1 MVAETGDILY
11 NLAGGTELLI
21 ALILISRYIY
31 LEPVFDTR
39 RKWVFFWG
47 VYLLGQT
54 ALFLAVGTDGDLAV
68 FWPLAA
74 FGGYTAAVRDRHRIR
89 GFFLFFPVTGF
100 LIAPVSLLFGIPYV
114 LTGVRVRDMGK
125 WELLFDLL
133 FWVLLPLILWES
145 REARRRFRAETSY
158 RRLSRW
164 ERNLLHGTGLFLL
177 AIGAMIAG
185 GEVLPVSGEAA
196 RGFTLLASVAAVL
209 LEVSVTAL
217 VQQGN
222 RRSYYQYM
230 ADLNRSYLR
239 AELEHFEA
247 RRESDT
253 KLRMFRHDIR
263 NHLLCIRELAA
274 RGNYSGLSDYIGE
287 LEGRLE
293 LTDTSLH
300 CGNDIGDAILNEKNM
315 LAARRG
321 IEIRLDG
328 RLPSPLP
335 VDAADICALFANALD
350 NALEAQP
357 GGGWVQVRI
366 RQQGQML
373 SLVFE
378 NPAGNARADTP
389 RGYTEKKDRDSH
401 GFGLL
406 NMEWAARKYQ
416 GSLRRD
422 ILEPAPNDLES
433 AADDGQGER
442 IYRLAI
448 LLHLPS
454 ES

>member
-1 MVAETGDILY
+1 
-11 NLAGGTELLI
+11 
-21 ALILISRYIY
+21 
-31 LEPVFDTR
+31 
-39 RKWVFFWG
+39 
-47 VYLLGQT
+47 
-54 ALFLAVGTDGDLAV
+54 
-68 FWPLAA
+68 
-74 FGGYTAAVRDRHRIR
+74 
-89 GFFLFFPVTGF
+89 
-100 LIAPVSLLFGIPYV
+100 
-114 LTGVRVRDMGK
+114 
-125 WELLFDLL
+125 
-133 FWVLLPLILWES
+133 
-145 REARRRFRAETSY
+145 
-158 RRLSRW
+158 
-164 ERNLLHGTGLFLL
+164 
-177 AIGAMIAG
+177 
-185 GEVLPVSGEAA
+185 
-196 RGFTLLASVAAVL
+196 
-209 LEVSVTAL
+209 
-217 VQQGN
+217 
-222 RRSYYQYM
+222 
-230 ADLNRSYLR
+230 
-239 AELEHFEA
+239 
-247 RRESDT
+247 
-253 KLRMFRHDIR
+253 
-263 NHLLCIRELAA
+263 
-274 RGNYSGLSDYIGE
+274 
-287 LEGRLE
+287 
-293 LTDTSLH
+293 
-300 CGNDIGDAILNEKNM
+300 M